1 MQRELYKTKNIDK
14 DKGLVNVIESGLVD
28 SENKIEEM
36 SPDEIENE
44 RLYDRVNT
52 VKDILHVN
60 NQNQKSQVNILTTDQ
75 MLSRLPITLASLKV
89 GSYSEKLKNE
99 IIHLLYS
106 LYYSKKLIKKNL

>member
-1 MQRELYKTKNIDK
+1 MQRELYKTKNTDK
-14 DKGLVNVIESGLVD
+14 NKGLVKVIKSGLVD

-75 MLSRLPITLASLKV
+75 MLSRLPTTLAPLKV
-89 GSYSEKLKNE
+89 GNNSEKLKNE